1 MRGIFLF
8 SLFLFFVANTFAQN
22 GSLKLSNALI
32 VAQMDRPEDKF
43 TLEIHLAEVFS
54 ENGIKVIPSLNV
66 LKQGANPSILASDSI
81 KNDLIA
87 KNFDTYLLVNV
98 RGYDRTFLPTKKFES
113 LEQELGSSHLFP
125 LYRDEI
131 VSITFEFTFFKDGK
145 VVKTDLLKLKNVS
158 SRENVIKKLRKKL
171 PKKIHHWKRT

>member
-1 MRGIFLF
+1 MRLFILF
-8 SLFLFFVANTFAQN
+8 SLFFICSHFVFSQST
-22 GSLKLSNALI
+22 SLKLTNALI
-32 VAQMDRPEDKF
+32 VAQMDRSEDKF
-43 TLEIHLAEVFS
+43 TLEIHLAEVLS

-66 LKQGANPSILASDSI
+66 LKQGANPSVLATDSI
-81 KNDLIA
+81 KNDLIS
-87 KNFDTYLLVNV
+87 KNIDTYLLVNV

-113 LEQELGSSHLFP
+113 LEHELGSSHLFP

-131 VSITFEFTFFKDGK
+131 VSITFEFTFFKEGK